1 MSFSFQAAHF
11 DLSVLCHAGR
21 ELHLFAH
28 ALCTFADLNIN
39 ILYHV

>member
-28 ALCTFADLNIN
+28 ALCTFADTKY
-39 ILYHV
+39 LYLDHV